1 MCIYL
6 CVIGHVTGSGQE
18 GIDVLQFVDLRGE
31 VCLVLFE
38 ALGIL
43 GLGGTLAGLDCQVFG
58 AGVLCVCVCV
68 CVCVWREWRCG
79 CVVNE
84 LR

>member
-1 MCIYL
+1 VCIYL

-31 VCLVLFE
+31 VCLVLFQ

-43 GLGGTLAGLDCQVFG
+43 GLGGTLAGLNGQVLG
-58 AGVLCVCVCV
+58 AGVLFFILCVCVCV
-68 CVCVWREWRCG
+68 CV
-79 CVVNE
+79 
-84 LR
+84 